1 MSARRSAAI
10 ALAALVPVWVY
21 ALTIAGGVTTA
32 LTSSI
37 CVLLIAGGLYLMFGP
52 HEETRDVNRV

>member
-21 ALTIAGGVTTA
+21 ALTIDGGVTVA
-32 LTSSI
+32 VASSI
-37 CVLLIAGGLYLMFGP
+37 CVLLITGGLYLMFGP
-52 HEETRDVNRV
+52 HEGTPDANRA